1 MSLLSWFLKKLHKR
15 KLGSVRIVAPSEP
28 SPTNAPSATTPP
40 SDMKKTPKF
49 EQTNTIRAS
58 AKAYEIIKR
67 WEGFREEPYLCSAQ
81 VPTIGY
87 GSTIYPNGVKV
98 SLQDPEITKAQAQ
111 QYLEYHVRTR
121 IEPQLSELV
130 GDLVN
135 RNQYDALVSF
145 IYNIGMG
152 SKGDPNKAGFLH
164 STMLRLIKAG
174 MLQAAANEFPRW
186 NKSKGKVIAGLIA
199 RRKDE
204 KALFEKD
211 PNLD

>member
-49 EQTNTIRAS
+49 EQTRTIRAGDS
-58 AKAYEIIKR
+58 AYALIKK
-67 WEGFREEPYLCSAQ
+67 WEGFRASPYQCSAK
-81 VPTIGY
+81 VWTVGIGTTRY
-87 GSTIYPNGVKV
+87 PDGSPVTERSPDVT
-98 SLQDPEITKAQAQ
+98 EAQALLLLKDYVQ
-111 QYLEYHVRTR
+111 KQ
-121 IEPQLSELV
+121 IEPKLSELV

-145 IYNIGMG
+145 IYNIGM
-152 SKGDPNKAGFLH
+152 PAFER
-164 STMLRLIKAG
+164 STMLRCIKAG
-174 MLQAAANEFPRW
+174 MHGVAAQELLKW
-186 NKSKGKVIAGLIA
+186 NLAGGKVIAGLIA